1 MVWPQILAPK
11 TFVTLTGFI
20 LPYLWKNSA
29 TIHFNFFFSAQEH
42 LQIIAAEDYET
53 AV

>member
-1 MVWPQILAPK
+1 MTLFKTIANPKGLAI
-11 TFVTLTGFI
+11 GHI
-20 LPYLWKNSA
+20 SCSSD
-29 TIHFNFFFSAQEH
+29 HFTVNMFDLLFSAQEH

>member
-1 MVWPQILAPK
+1 MTV
-11 TFVTLTGFI
+11 TFFDVI
-20 LPYLWKNSA
+20 LPYLWNNSA
-29 TIHFNFFFSAQEH
+29 TFRFDFFFSAQEH

>member
-1 MVWPQILAPK
+1 MSV
-11 TFVTLTGFI
+11 TFIDFI
-20 LPYLWKNSA
+20 VPYLWNNSA
-29 TIHFNFFFSAQEH
+29 TCRFDFVFSAQEH